1 MNEVLVRE
9 ARLRMAERSF
19 FFSGLGA
26 SIIYLG
32 YTANL
37 QVVSGIGYLV
47 GGYGVL
53 CACAALEDVNGIEG
67 L

>member
-9 ARLRMAERSF
+9 AKLQMAERSF
-19 FFSGLGA
+19 FFSSLGA

-32 YTANL
+32 YSANL
-37 QVVSGIGYLV
+37 QVVSGLGYLV
-47 GGYGVL
+47 GGYGAL
-53 CACAALEDVNGIEG
+53 CACAALEDVNGVEG